1 MRDFIYSLMTDRRKG
16 LIFIPLKSILYI
28 LSLAY
33 GLGIFVRTLLYKF
46 RIFKIHKVPI
56 RIISVG
62 NLTLGGTG
70 KTPFVMRLARIL
82 EHELKRNVAVLIR
95 GYGWDEQTM
104 LKKNLPDIPILVGQD
119 RAQSSHKA
127 IKLYGSDTAVL
138 DDGFQHW
145 ELERDL
151 NIVLI
156 DSGNPFGNGHL
167 FPRGILRE
175 SVKALKRADIVVLTK
190 VNKKKVDVDLLKK
203 VVKDI
208 NDKAIFLEVVHQPN
222 HLYDVKARELLG
234 VPFIKNKNVVLV
246 SSIGD
251 PVYFEQTVKDL
262 GATVVDHFVFSD
274 HYNYTKRDID
284 RIMAKCAGRKFDLM
298 LTTEKDIV
306 KLNRLSLSFE
316 GYTLM
321 TLGIDME
328 IAEGRE
334 ILIARLHS
342 LYNS

>member
-1 MRDFIYSLMTDRRKG
+1 VRDFIYSLMTDTRKG
-16 LIFIPLKSILYI
+16 LVFIPLKSILYI
-28 LSLAY
+28 LSLGY
-33 GLGIFVRTLLYKF
+33 GAGISVRTLLYKF
-46 RIFKIHKVPI
+46 RIFKTRKVPV
-56 RIISVG
+56 RVVSVG

-70 KTPFVMRLARIL
+70 KTPFVIRLAWIL
-82 EHELKRNVAVLIR
+82 ENELKRNVAVLIR

-104 LKKNLPDIPILVGQD
+104 LKKSLPDIPILVGKD
-119 RAQSSHKA
+119 REQSSHKA
-127 IKLYGSDTAVL
+127 IKLYGTDTAVL

-145 ELERDL
+145 ELERDM

-175 SVKALKRADIVVLTK
+175 SLKALKRADIVVFTK
-190 VNKKKVDVDLLKK
+190 VNKKKVDVEMLKK

-208 NDKAIFLEVVHQPN
+208 NDKAIFLEAIHQPN
-222 HLYDVKARELLG
+222 HLYDVKARELMGL
-234 VPFIKNKNVVLV
+234 PFIKGKNVVLI

-251 PVYFEQTVKDL
+251 PAYFEQTVKDL
-262 GATVVDHFVFSD
+262 GATVVNHFVFSD
-274 HYNYTKRDID
+274 HHDYTKRDTD
-284 RIMAKCAGRKFDLM
+284 HIMAKCARRKFDLM

-316 GYTLM
+316 GYSLM
-321 TLGIDME
+321 TLGVDME
-328 IAEGRE
+328 ITEGRE